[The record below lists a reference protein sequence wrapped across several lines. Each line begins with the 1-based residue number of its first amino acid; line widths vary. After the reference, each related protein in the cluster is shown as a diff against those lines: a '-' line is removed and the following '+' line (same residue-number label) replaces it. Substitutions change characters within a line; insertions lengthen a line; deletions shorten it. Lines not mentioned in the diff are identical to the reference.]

1 MFIPSGAA
9 PEIYKIYDK
18 RIHYIFILSQ
28 RLLPVNRKWDILH
41 LYFLK
46 ICCLQDRRFFFGDT
60 LDSENRIIY
69 NTGISEFDV
78 EKFISFGSGVI

>member
-28 RLLPVNRKWDILH
+28 RLLSVNRKWDILH

-46 ICCLQDRRFFFGDT
+46 LCCLNARRFFFRDM

-69 NTGISEFDV
+69 NTGINELVV
-78 EKFISFGSGVI
+78 EKFILFGSGVI